1 MPPHE
6 RIGIASPVAPKRR
19 VGQRATGTR
28 RALAA
33 AAADV
38 ATASTRWPS
47 RVATRTA
54 DGAAAAAAEGAVAG
68 GAEATCGGATPLL
81 AADIGEP
88 AQDFG

>member
-19 VGQRATGTR
+19 VGQRATGTTR
-28 RALAA
+28 GAA

-68 GAEATCGGATPLL
+68 EATCGGATPPL
-81 AADIGEP
+81 AVDIGEP